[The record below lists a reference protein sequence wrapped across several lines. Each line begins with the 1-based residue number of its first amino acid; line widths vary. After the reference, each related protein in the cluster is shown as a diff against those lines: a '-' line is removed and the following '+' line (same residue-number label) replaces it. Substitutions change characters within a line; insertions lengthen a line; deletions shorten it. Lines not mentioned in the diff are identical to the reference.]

1 MRIEKMLVWIDGTYG
16 VGKTAV
22 IKQLKEIIPCSEIE
36 ILESDIYI
44 QEMLTEIVEEAKKT
58 NSFPAF
64 SGTLPQTDTKFIERF
79 RRIIQEKL
87 TLNKIVIVD
96 MTLTHDES
104 KKGLYEFFLTENV
117 RTLHI
122 ILTASEEIIRE
133 RIKNDNTRDKL
144 CALENLKYNISFLN
158 QNYQDAIR
166 INTDSMSIADTANE
180 IAQHISNMRSQ
191 L

>member
-1 MRIEKMLVWIDGTYG
+1 MRIENMLVWIDGPYG

-36 ILESDIYI
+36 ILESDVYN
-44 QEMLTEIVEEAKKT
+44 EEVRKEIIKEAQKT
-58 NSFPAF
+58 NSFPGF
-64 SGTLPQTDTKFIERF
+64 PGMLPQTDTRFIEIF
-79 RRIIQEKL
+79 RRIIQERL
-87 TLNKIVIVD
+87 SLNKIVIVD
-96 MTLTHDES
+96 MALTHEES
-104 KKGLYEFFLTENV
+104 KKGLYEFFFAENV
-117 RTLHI
+117 RMLHI
-122 ILTASEEIIRE
+122 IITASEEIIRE
-133 RIKNDNTRDKL
+133 RIKNDNTRDKR
-144 CALENLKYNISFLN
+144 CALENLEYNLSFLN

>member
-1 MRIEKMLVWIDGTYG
+1 MLVWIDGPYG

-36 ILESDIYI
+36 ILESDVYN
-44 QEMLTEIVEEAKKT
+44 EEVLKEIIKEAKKT
-58 NSFPAF
+58 NSFPGF
-64 SGTLPQTDTKFIERF
+64 LGMLPQTDTRFIEIF
-79 RRIIQEKL
+79 KRIIQEKL
-87 TLNKIVIVD
+87 SINKIVIVD
-96 MTLTHDES
+96 MALTCEES

-122 ILTASEEIIRE
+122 IITASEEIIRE
-133 RIKNDNTRDKL
+133 RIKNDNTRDKR
-144 CALENLKYNISFLN
+144 CALENLEYNLSFLN